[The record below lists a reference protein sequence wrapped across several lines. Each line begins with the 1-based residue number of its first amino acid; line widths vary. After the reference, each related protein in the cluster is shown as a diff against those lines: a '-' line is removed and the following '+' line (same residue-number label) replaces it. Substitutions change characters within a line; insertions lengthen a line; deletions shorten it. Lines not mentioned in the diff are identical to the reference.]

1 MTDTSI
7 ITNSG
12 DPPSHTD
19 SIITTLTSQMTK
31 ALSKVQVSTS
41 TTENSTA
48 PIGIKLDGSTY
59 ALWSQTLIGNFIR
72 FPTTKLVWDAIDT
85 TYFDGNDTS
94 QVYEL
99 RRRVTRLQQGNGSLE
114 KFYTELQGLWWEIDF
129 RHPNPME
136 RATDIYHYNK
146 LLQEDHVYTFLDG
159 LDDRLDNIR
168 SDVLQMRPFPSI
180 EQAYAH
186 VRREALRQA
195 VMSTSDPN
203 NTSDMVMTTKEL
215 KLSSTNTNVVVSSHG
230 KSTAASKQRKRRDSV
245 VQMRTRAKCYN
256 VIRTSHF
263 LDSLDHMT
271 FVATDFTTTSPSRRT
286 SVVNANGVVS
296 PITRDILTKEIIG
309 CDTKRGICYYMEDTS
324 QQNDIA
330 KRSTAI
336 FLKLHD
342 LYYVNACT
350 TLILLIYI
358 FIKIKEPNWI
368 HVLIV
373 VSPRLRYALEGLSGE
388 TRDKEQKLLHFDWPT
403 SETMVDEAPSLVSI
417 DPTRLDGP
425 TEQNITLENY
435 MPSATEPSSPLPYDL
450 NTYAGYTLPFRE
462 NRGKPTTRYS
472 PDIEKRKSKYPI
484 ANYVFYQEIIQT
496 PQAFVHVLSSSQIS
510 ARVQEAL
517 SNPKWTQV
525 IKEEMEALLKN
536 NTWTIV
542 PLPNLDWPLHQF
554 AVKNAFYTKILR
566 SVHGTSSGYT
576 TFTETKECWE
586 CKPVDTPIVQ
596 NHRLGEYLDQAPMDT
611 GRYQRLVGKL
621 IYFSHT
627 RPDIA
632 YVVSVVSQ
640 FMHNPSED
648 HMDAVIRY

>member
-1 MTDTSI
+1 MD
-7 ITNSG
+7 
-12 DPPSHTD
+12 
-19 SIITTLTSQMTK
+19 
-31 ALSKVQVSTS
+31 
-41 TTENSTA
+41 
-48 PIGIKLDGSTY
+48 
-59 ALWSQTLIGNFIR
+59 QTLIGNFIR

-195 VMSTSDPN
+195 VESSQDAGPVFDCGSNLVTSSYDV
-203 NTSDMVMTTKEL
+203 DRVAWL
-215 KLSSTNTNVVVSSHG
+215 
-230 KSTAASKQRKRRDSV
+230 
-245 VQMRTRAKCYN
+245 
-256 VIRTSHF
+256 
-263 LDSLDHMT
+263 LDFGATDHMT

-309 CDTKRGICYYMEDTS
+309 RDTKRGDLYYMEDV
-324 QQNDIA
+324 
-330 KRSTAI
+330 STDPP
-336 FLKLHD
+336 LE
-342 LYYVNACT
+342 N
-350 TLILLIYI
+350 IL
-358 FIKIKEPNWI
+358 E
-368 HVLIV
+368 
-373 VSPRLRYALEGLSGE
+373 
-388 TRDKEQKLLHFDWPT
+388 
-403 SETMVDEAPSLVSI
+403 VSI
-417 DPTRLDGP
+417 LD
-425 TEQNITLENY
+425 TSSNI
-435 MPSATEPSSPLPYDL
+435 SDL
-450 NTYAGYTLPFRE
+450 NTSAGYTLPFRE
-462 NRGKPTTRYS
+462 NRGKPPTRYS

-484 ANYVFYQEIIQT
+484 ANYVST
-496 PQAFVHVLSSSQIS
+496 RRLSKPLKAFVHVLSSSQIP

-542 PLPNLDWPLHQF
+542 PLRML
-554 AVKNAFYTKILR
+554 
-566 SVHGTSSGYT
+566 
-576 TFTETKECWE
+576 E

-648 HMDAVIRY
+648 HMDAVIRILRYLKSSPGKGLMFSKNGHLRINGYTDADWARNISDRRYTLGYFMFVGGNLVTWRSKKQKVVALSSTEAKFRGMAKGVCELLWIKRLLTELGFASASEMDLFCDNKAAIANISRPSPT